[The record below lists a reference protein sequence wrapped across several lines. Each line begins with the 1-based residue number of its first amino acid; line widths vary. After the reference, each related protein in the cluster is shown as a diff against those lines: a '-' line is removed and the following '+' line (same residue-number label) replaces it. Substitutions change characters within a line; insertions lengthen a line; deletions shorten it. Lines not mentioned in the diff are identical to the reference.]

1 MAFVPHPVSEAL
13 AGACFAPDYASARA
27 RFLAAAARAG
37 ARVDVFVNDV
47 ATGPGGGS
55 LTTDV
60 AVLGP
65 ADAPAA
71 LMLVSGTHGPEGFV
85 GSAAQVAL
93 LDAIA
98 TGAPLP
104 PVRVVLVHAINPYGF
119 AHITRTTE
127 NNVDLNRNFIDW
139 SAGAPGNPAYAELHE
154 ALCPSVWTPEAL
166 AAADA
171 ARTDWIGRNGQDA
184 FVDMTSRGQ
193 YTHADGLNY
202 GGIGPEWSNRTLEAI
217 VRRHLSAA
225 ARIALI
231 DWHTALGERGQP
243 FFLCFNEPGGPGWER
258 ACDWWGREQVETR
271 GGFGGAARPKYTGLL
286 FHGVQ
291 RYAAQAEVTGAVI
304 EFGTV
309 DMDDA
314 RRALQADRW
323 LRFGHAAATDS
334 RRAALREQV
343 REAFSPQSLAWQ
355 RSVLGHAIG
364 IQHAT
369 LAGLADWT

>member
-1 MAFVPHPVSEAL
+1 RAGPALRCGNRAGHLAAALRGHEQALAERGRAEDRGAPQDRHRVRLRRGPLPLRRDVSRDGPRRDRAPAVLPARRQLLRRLRPEAQDEAHADHHAGREPLRLPLHLRGGSRGRGRARPPRDLHMACVPPPVSEAL

-65 ADAPAA
+65 AHAPAA
-71 LMLVSGTHGPEGFV
+71 LMLVSGRHGTEGFV
-85 GSAAQVAL
+85 GSAAQGAL
-93 LDAIA
+93 LGAVA
-98 TGAPLP
+98 TGVPLP
-104 PVRVVLVHAINPYGF
+104 PVRVVLVHAINPYAF

-184 FVDMTSRGQ
+184 FVDM
-193 YTHADGLNY
+193 
-202 GGIGPEWSNRTLEAI
+202 
-217 VRRHLSAA
+217 
-225 ARIALI
+225 
-231 DWHTALGERGQP
+231 
-243 FFLCFNEPGGPGWER
+243 
-258 ACDWWGREQVETR
+258 
-271 GGFGGAARPKYTGLL
+271 
-286 FHGVQ
+286 
-291 RYAAQAEVTGAVI
+291 
-304 EFGTV
+304 
-309 DMDDA
+309 
-314 RRALQADRW
+314 
-323 LRFGHAAATDS
+323 
-334 RRAALREQV
+334 
-343 REAFSPQSLAWQ
+343 
-355 RSVLGHAIG
+355 
-364 IQHAT
+364 
-369 LAGLADWT
+369 